1 MWQSGRLFV
10 KSVDD
15 SAMKSRR
22 LSTQREWTARVLR
35 VLDFI
40 TEHLADD
47 LPLTRLARVGAFS
60 PFHFHRVF
68 QAQTGETVRAFVARK
83 RVERAML
90 LLGRGASPRRLTDLE
105 LELGFSS
112 SAEFSRA
119 FRGHTGLP
127 PSKFRQNKV
136 RKNSPKP
143 TPHPPGHAAPLRV
156 RLISRPERRIAFV
169 SVTDCF
175 SPGVLLD
182 ATHALDDWR
191 AKAGLASGPWFG
203 SSSDDPFVT
212 APELCRYELGL
223 EVPTSARGAGRV
235 HTRSVAASLRAEL
248 AVHGGPTEIDLG
260 WTRLFA
266 EWLPGSGCELEH
278 APAEE
283 RFATRPDFESP
294 TPFDIVLSLP
304 VHQR

>member
-1 MWQSGRLFV
+1 MDRSRPPRTRLHHRAPGRRPAA
-10 KSVDD
+10 DQ
-15 SAMKSRR
+15 ARPRWR
-22 LSTQREWTARVLR
+22 LLAVSFSPGLPGSDRGDRARVR
-35 VLDFI
+35 G
-40 TEHLADD
+40 
-47 LPLTRLARVGAFS
+47 P
-60 PFHFHRVF
+60 
-68 QAQTGETVRAFVARK
+68 QA
-83 RVERAML
+83 
-90 LLGRGASPRRLTDLE
+90 RGASHAFARPRRLPPSPTDLA